1 MVGQAQRFQLVVAK
15 EVGLLDDYDG
25 CASPFGL
32 FSGQRVGGLG
42 GQGGVV
48 GQRLPT
54 QRGHDAVVDAAH
66 PDGGIGQVDDG
77 VAVWSRRARAAHTH
91 GLAGAHLAGNHS
103 DAAVGDTSRYG

>member
-1 MVGQAQRFQLVVAK
+1 MVGQAQRFQLIVAK

-77 VAVWSRRARAAHTH
+77 VAAMVQA
-91 GLAGAHLAGNHS
+91 GEGGAHPRAC
-103 DAAVGDTSRYG
+103 RRPPRR

>member
-42 GQGGVV
+42 ARVAWWVNGCPPSEATMRWWMPRTPTV
-48 GQRLPT
+48 GSGR
-54 QRGHDAVVDAAH
+54 
-66 PDGGIGQVDDG
+66 
-77 VAVWSRRARAAHTH
+77 
-91 GLAGAHLAGNHS
+91 
-103 DAAVGDTSRYG
+103 